1 MKYVLSLDGG
11 GIRGLIP
18 ALVLAEI
25 EKKTGRKITE
35 LFDLIA
41 GTSTGGILALGLCK
55 DNGNGAPQYSAKDLS
70 KIYQDHGSEIFS
82 RSFWR
87 GMSSTGGLTDEKY
100 PEDGLETI
108 LEEYFGSEDLSTALN
123 NVLISSYDI
132 ENREPVFFKSW
143 SDKFQTVKM
152 KHVARATSAA
162 PTFFEP
168 AFIPVNGTSKALVD
182 GGVFINNPSVSAYV
196 EAMKIFPG
204 EEIKLVSIGTG
215 ELVRPIPYD
224 DAKDWGKIGWII
236 PVLGCMFDGV
246 SDAADYQM
254 KQLLGDH
261 YVRLQTSLSL
271 ASDDMDNASKGNI
284 ALLAQEAKKLI
295 RINKDAIEKIFV

>member
-25 EKKTGRKITE
+25 EKKTGKKIAE

-55 DNGNGAPQYSAKDLS
+55 DNGNGTAQYSAKDLS
-70 KIYQDHGSEIFS
+70 KIYQDRGGEIFS
-82 RSFWR
+82 RSLWR
-87 GMSSTGGLTDEKY
+87 GVSTTGGLSDEKY
-100 PEDGLETI
+100 SADGLEKI
-108 LEEYFGSEDLSTALN
+108 LDDFFGPETLGSAIK

-132 ENREPVFFKSW
+132 QNREPVFFKSW
-143 SDKFQTVKM
+143 ADKFKSVKM

-168 AFIPVNGTSKALVD
+168 ALIPVDGNSMALVD
-182 GGVFINNPSVSAYV
+182 GGVFINNPAVSAYV

-215 ELVRPIPYD
+215 ELVRPIPYKE
-224 DAKDWGKIGWII
+224 AKDWGKIGWMI

-254 KQLLGDH
+254 KQLLGDN
-261 YVRLQTSLSL
+261 YIRFQTNLST
-271 ASDDMDNASKGNI
+271 ASDDMDNATKGNLN
-284 ALLAQEAKKLI
+284 LLSQEAKKLI
-295 RINKDAIEKIFV
+295 RLHKEEISNIFP

>member
-25 EKKTGRKITE
+25 ERQTGKKIAE

-55 DNGNGAPQYSAKDLS
+55 DNGSGTSQYSAKDLS
-70 KIYQDHGSEIFS
+70 KIYQNRGGEIFS
-82 RSFWR
+82 RSLWR
-87 GMSSTGGLTDEKY
+87 GISTTGGLSDEKY
-100 PEDGLETI
+100 SADGLETI
-108 LEEYFGSEDLSTALN
+108 LEDFFGSEILGSALKD
-123 NVLISSYDI
+123 VLISSYDI
-132 ENREPVFFKSW
+132 QNREPVFFKSW
-143 SDKFQTVKM
+143 ADKFKTVQM

-168 AFIPVNGTSKALVD
+168 ALIPVDGHSMALVD
-182 GGVFINNPSVSAYV
+182 GGVFINNPAVSAYV

-215 ELVRPIPYD
+215 ELVRPIPYEE
-224 DAKDWGKIGWII
+224 AKDWGKIGWMI

-246 SDAADYQM
+246 SDAANYQM
-254 KQLLGDH
+254 NLLLGDN
-261 YVRLQTSLSL
+261 YIRLQSKLST
-271 ASDDMDNASKGNI
+271 ASDDMDNATKGNI
-284 ALLAQEAKKLI
+284 TLLTQEAKKLI
-295 RINKDAIEKIFV
+295 RLHKEKILNIFP

>member
-18 ALVLAEI
+18 ALVLADI
-25 EKKTGRKITE
+25 EKKTGKRIAE
-35 LFDLIA
+35 LFDLIT
-41 GTSTGGILALGLCK
+41 GTSTGGILAIGLCK
-55 DNGNGAPQYSAKDLS
+55 DDGTGVPQYSAKDLS
-70 KIYQDHGSEIFS
+70 VIYQKHGSEIFS
-82 RSFWR
+82 RSLWK
-87 GMSSTGGLTDEKY
+87 GMSSTGGLSDEKY
-100 PEDGLETI
+100 SADGIEKVLDQ
-108 LEEYFGSEDLSTALN
+108 YFGHEEFGNSLK

-132 ENREPVFFKSW
+132 QNRVPVFFKSW
-143 SDKFQTVKM
+143 SEKFKSVEM
-152 KHVARATSAA
+152 RHIARATSAA

-168 AFIPVNGTSKALVD
+168 ALVPVNGKTEALVD

-204 EEIKLVSIGTG
+204 EEITLVSIGTG

-224 DAKDWGKIGWII
+224 EAKDWGKIGWMI

-254 KQLLGDH
+254 KQLLGDN
-261 YVRLQTSLSL
+261 YIRLQTSLSI
-271 ASDDMDNASKGNI
+271 ASDDMDNATKGNI
-284 ALLAQEAKKLI
+284 NLLTQEAKKLI
-295 RINKDAIEKIFV
+295 RRDKEKIKNMFV